1 MYKKTQNSGVVV
13 NASAEGGASYY
24 GKINNMIEL
33 DYYGAFK
40 VVFFKCDW
48 VDMRPNKGI
57 KTDRFG
63 LTSVNFSCLV
73 HTGARIEHEPFVF
86 SSQVDQ
92 VFYVTNPKEP
102 AWCWPVIAKP
112 RDYFEMGKEVD
123 THVDLPTNN
132 PSFPIEEWTSVVRSD
147 LDAEEI
153 DTAHRKRRKAK

>member
-57 KTDRFG
+57 KTHRFG
-63 LTSVNFSCLV
+63 LTSVNSLV
-73 HTGARIEHEPFVF
+73 WYILVPELSMNLLSFLLKLTKFFMLQIQKNLHGA
-86 SSQVDQ
+86 
-92 VFYVTNPKEP
+92 
-102 AWCWPVIAKP
+102 
-112 RDYFEMGKEVD
+112 G
-123 THVDLPTNN
+123 
-132 PSFPIEEWTSVVRSD
+132 PS
-147 LDAEEI
+147 
-153 DTAHRKRRKAK
+153 